1 MESELDGC
9 LGDPRQSQ
17 AFPLSQEIHSRGH
30 LKGGEEHELQSPP
43 DLGSNPC
50 FPLPS
55 YVSLG

>member
-30 LKGGEEHELQSPP
+30 LKGSEEHELQSSSRPGFKS
-43 DLGSNPC
+43 L
-50 FPLPS
+50 LPTP
-55 YVSLG
+55 